1 MYLWLCS
8 GFASNPQ
15 NKFKASK
22 WSDFPIPSKTY
33 VNKCGDI
40 IRKGNNWT
48 SEYQNAFKVISD
60 WRNLHSQP
68 LNEVRALIKIRLN
81 RLGFKKLIIGQR
93 FKTCPSIIKNC
104 IDYGGIDC

>member
-1 MYLWLCS
+1 M
-8 GFASNPQ
+8 
-15 NKFKASK
+15 
-22 WSDFPIPSKTY
+22 SDFPIPSKTY

-40 IRKGNNWT
+40 IRKGNIET
-48 SEYQNAFKVISD
+48 FEYQNAFKVISD

-93 FKTCPSIIKNC
+93 LKRMPSIIEKLNRL
-104 IDYGGIDC
+104 GGIELSRMRI